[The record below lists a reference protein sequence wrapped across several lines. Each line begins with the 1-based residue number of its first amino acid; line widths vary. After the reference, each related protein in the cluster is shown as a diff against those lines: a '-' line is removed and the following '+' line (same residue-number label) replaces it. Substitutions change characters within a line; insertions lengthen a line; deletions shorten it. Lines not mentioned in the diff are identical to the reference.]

1 MKVYEINFST
11 SIFRRFLFNWFKFK
25 KTTLY
30 IFFVLLSS
38 ISCAQLVT
46 NGSITGAPCA
56 NSGINTGNAAGW
68 SGCGFSPD
76 LCCLAMPSYV
86 ATSQVA
92 PSLSPDGG
100 TWLGLAALVE
110 CAKTTITGLTI
121 GTTYTLYFCGACF
134 GTGTAIYNSAPSTP
148 RIIVGTSTFVP
159 SIPMVAST
167 WNKYSMTF
175 VASAATMTLQ
185 CDHPNG
191 SNSYASLDGFSLSS
205 ASPCGPVVLPIELI
219 KFTVSYNQASKKA
232 ELAWWIAME
241 ENLDYYSVENSTNG
255 LEFGELSKVYANST
269 KSIEPK
275 TYFIEDGKPLL
286 DQLNYYRIVAVDKDG
301 QKSISQI
308 QALKID
314 DDKANLIISP
324 NPAKD
329 NLKLS
334 FYSELNK
341 YWYINVINSNGTIIE
356 THEFSSIKN
365 GTNIYLIDVSKYNS
379 GLFFL
384 NVSDGQS
391 SYKKKFIKE

>member
-1 MKVYEINFST
+1 MSALNKKIIISVF
-11 SIFRRFLFNWFKFK
+11 FL
-25 KTTLY
+25 LHV
-30 IFFVLLSS
+30 ILVRS
-38 ISCAQLVT
+38 QLVT

-92 PSLSPDGG
+92 PALSPDGG

-232 ELAWWIAME
+232 ELTWLTAME
-241 ENLDYYSVENSTNG
+241 ENLEYYSVENSTNG
-255 LEFGELSKVYANST
+255 LEFVELSKVYPNST
-269 KSIEPK
+269 KSFETK
-275 TYFIEDGKPLL
+275 TYFVEDEKPLL
-286 DQLNYYRIVAVDKDG
+286 DQINYYRIVAVDKDG

-308 QALKID
+308 QSLKID
-314 DDKANLIISP
+314 DDDANLIISP
-324 NPAKD
+324 NPTKD
-329 NLKLS
+329 YLKLS
-334 FYSELNK
+334 FYSEINK
-341 YWYINVINSNGTIIE
+341 YWNINVINSRGINIE
-356 THEFSSIKN
+356 THEFSSEKN
-365 GTNIYLIDVSKYNS
+365 GTNIFLLDVSKYSS
-379 GLFFL
+379 GFFFL
-384 NVSDGQS
+384 NVSDGLS
-391 SYKKKFIKE
+391 SFKRKFIKE